1 MRLQRAEA
9 VLADEL
15 SQLEEQARSATAALA
30 EKDRDVQQLKRR
42 LEERPRAPAVETV
55 EAVTISPADIDRAAR
70 KERERLQQLQDEWR
84 EKLRQAEVDLSIKR
98 AKLARQRVEI
108 EERIRSA
115 PVNLPQTPATAPA
128 TAPAAADAPQSVSG
142 HWLAKLG
149 LTEAD
154 RVRRRK
160 R

>member
-9 VLADEL
+9 VLDEEL
-15 SQLEEQARSATAALA
+15 SQLEEQARSAAAALA

-42 LEERPRAPAVETV
+42 LEERSRAPAVETV
-55 EAVTISPADIDRAAR
+55 ETVTTSKADIDGAVK
-70 KERERLQQLQDEWR
+70 KERERLQKLQEEWR
-84 EKLRQAEVDLSIKR
+84 EKLRQAEVDLSIER
-98 AKLARQRVEI
+98 ARLARQRVEI

-115 PVNLPQTPATAPA
+115 PCVLPQTPAA
-128 TAPAAADAPQSVSG
+128 APAAAAPPQSVPG